1 MSIATSADDLVEHS
15 SSPISGV
22 NVDCLI
28 RDKIR
33 IEYAGNDLSE
43 ESNGSL
49 MELLRITNIAKGDLV
64 EGIR

>member
-1 MSIATSADDLVEHS
+1 MSIAAGADDLVEHS
-15 SSPISGV
+15 SGPISSI

-28 RDKIR
+28 GDKIR

-43 ESNGSL
+43 ESNWSL
-49 MELLRITNIAKGDLV
+49 MELLRITNIAKGDLI